1 MPLYEFRNKETG
13 ETFEQFLSF
22 SGREE
27 LLKDPNIEQVISAPA
42 LISGIAGVTHK
53 NDSGFTD
60 MMSRIAN
67 ANPHS
72 PLAQQYGDKGVKASK
87 TREVVNKHLKNKK

>member
-13 ETFEQFLSF
+13 ETWEQFLSF

-72 PLAQQYGDKGVKASK
+72 PLAQQYGDKGIKASK

>member
-13 ETFEQFLSF
+13 ETWEQFLSF
-22 SGREE
+22 SEREE
-27 LLKDPNIEQVISAPA
+27 LLEDPNIEQVISAPA

-87 TREVVNKHLKNKK
+87 TREVVNKHLRNKK